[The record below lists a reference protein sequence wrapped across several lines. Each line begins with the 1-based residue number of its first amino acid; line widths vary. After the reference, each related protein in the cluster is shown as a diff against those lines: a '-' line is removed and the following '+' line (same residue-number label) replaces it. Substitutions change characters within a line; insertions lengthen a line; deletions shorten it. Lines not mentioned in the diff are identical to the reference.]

1 MEPMSEQWVALYGR
15 DHPELGELGSAGCPA
30 GGGIALSR
38 GSRPK
43 TYPHVEPNED
53 GTLYFCNAAGELAA
67 VADGHNG
74 AYASEIALDEVRKW
88 APRLIESQADAFA
101 AEIEALVDRLE
112 TRVAEVAPARTCL
125 LLVAARG
132 RLCHWANFGDSSLF
146 RAAERDQL
154 HPPNSLILGGPL
166 GSWSMSKTPPWWG
179 SFEREPGERVAALTD
194 GVTNFI
200 PNEGE
205 IHKTLRAAE
214 DDVSAAV
221 RLCQRAMLGGAGDNV
236 AAAVLG
242 TYTASESHD

>member
-1 MEPMSEQWVALYGR
+1 MSEQWVALYGR

-43 TYPHVEPNED
+43 QYPHVEPNED
-53 GTLYFCNAAGELAA
+53 AALYFRNAVGELAA
-67 VADGHNG
+67 VADGRNG

-88 APRLIESQADAFA
+88 APRLIESQGDAFA

-112 TRVAEVAPARTCL
+112 MRVAEVAPARTCL
-125 LLVAARG
+125 LLVTAQG
-132 RLCHWANFGDSSLF
+132 PLCQWANFGDSSLF
-146 RAAERDQL
+146 RAADRDQL
-154 HPPNSLILGGPL
+154 HPPNALILGGPL
-166 GSWSMSKTPPWWG
+166 GSWSISNRTPWWG
-179 SFEREPGERVAALTD
+179 SFERESDERVAVLTD

-205 IHKTLRAAE
+205 IHKTLREAE

-221 RLCQRAMLGGAGDNV
+221 RLCQRAMQGGAGDNV

-242 TYTASESHD
+242 TYGSAESRD